1 MEFKY
6 FEFILLILL
15 FKFKKKKNI
24 TLKKFKYFIRYTNL
38 FSVNQKNQKKN
49 FQKVPEKL
57 YYKNF

>member
-38 FSVNQKNQKKN
+38 FFVNQKNQKKN